1 MTADSQLPKGD
12 SHMSVVDPRPA
23 AAQRT
28 AARRFRIVATWL
40 VAVPLLAFFS
50 FSVVAGASTY
60 NGKPPVESAL
70 PQLPSTT
77 TTVVQA
83 SAPTPGGLL
92 ERLTHAATLVCT
104 VTTAQSTALQQSYR
118 TTTASLTVNGR
129 TLSILSVYGAT
140 DSALRSSLGTTKCVL
155 IQVARVF
162 FLPFDAH
169 TS

>member
-1 MTADSQLPKGD
+1 
-12 SHMSVVDPRPA
+12 MSVVDPRPA

-28 AARRFRIVATWL
+28 AARRFRILATWL

-70 PQLPSTT
+70 QQLPSTT

-83 SAPTPGGLL
+83 SAPMPGGLL

-104 VTTAQSTALQQSYR
+104 VNTAQRTALQHAYR
-118 TTTASLTVNGR
+118 TTTTSLAVNGR
-129 TLSILSVYGAT
+129 TISILSVYGAT
-140 DSALRSSLGTTKCVL
+140 ESGIRSSLGNTKCVL
-155 IQVARVF
+155 IQAARVF
-162 FLPFDAH
+162 F
-169 TS
+169 

>member
-1 MTADSQLPKGD
+1 
-12 SHMSVVDPRPA
+12 MSVVDPRPA

-60 NGKPPVESAL
+60 NGKPPVERAL
-70 PQLPSTT
+70 QQLPSTT
-77 TTVVQA
+77 TTIVEA
-83 SAPTPGGLL
+83 STPMPGGLL

-104 VTTAQSTALQQSYR
+104 VNTAQRSALQESYR
-118 TTTASLTVNGR
+118 TTTTSVAVNGR
-129 TLSILSVYGAT
+129 TIAILSVYGAT
-140 DSALRSSLGTTKCVL
+140 ESGLRSDLGTTTCVL

>member
-1 MTADSQLPKGD
+1 MTADSQFPKGD

-40 VAVPLLAFFS
+40 VAVPPLAFFS

-60 NGKPPVESAL
+60 NGKPPVETAL
-70 PQLPSTT
+70 QQLPPAT

-83 SAPTPGGLL
+83 TAATPGGLL

-104 VTTAQSTALQQSYR
+104 VNAPQRTALQHSYR
-118 TTTASLTVNGR
+118 TSTTSLTLKGR
-129 TLSILSVYGAT
+129 TVS
-140 DSALRSSLGTTKCVL
+140 
-155 IQVARVF
+155 
-162 FLPFDAH
+162 
-169 TS
+169 